1 MKSQMIKKNKH
12 EKMFEN
18 GLCLFIFAYYGTIKM
33 FLNTK
38 NANNSNY
45 QTIKKIICFK
55 TQCDN

>member
-1 MKSQMIKKNKH
+1 MIKKNKH